1 MTPARPLLVAYYSRS
16 GNTARVGHA
25 LAERLGADELAIKD
39 LRGDGRVTVW
49 RATLDRLL
57 GTLPPIAD
65 PAVPLEDYDLVV
77 LGTPVW
83 GGRPA
88 SPMRRF
94 LHDHGARLAQAAFF
108 CTMGGKGSESTFA
121 EMQERLGKPPRATC
135 AIDAG
140 MMTYGGYLDRLDSFA
155 SQWVDGRTRRS
166 TARMPGTESTSAA
179 RQAGSSSRP

>member
-179 RQAGSSSRP
+179 RQTGSGSRP